1 MPPKGKQTKSTN
13 KPTTKTKRKTAA
25 NTKATLKRSSSTSQ
39 GKASG
44 ARKPSTQIKAASTPK
59 TKKPVQPGPRTVS
72 TRELQVGDRAP
83 AFSLPDD
90 TGNIVNSS
98 ELRGKKVVLYFY
110 PKDDTPGCT
119 TEACSFRDGIQEL
132 RKSGAVVFGV
142 SGDSVSSHR
151 KFSEKFQLNF
161 PLLSDESKAMIQAYG
176 VWKEKSLYGRKYMGI
191 ERTTVVINED
201 GTIRKI
207 FPKVKVNG
215 HFGEVIQTL
224 G

>member
-1 MPPKGKQTKSTN
+1 MPSKAKRAQPKNKVPLKS
-13 KPTTKTKRKTAA
+13 KLKAA
-25 NTKATLKRSSSTSQ
+25 AKMKATPKRSSSTRQEVGSGSRAQ
-39 GKASG
+39 GKTKSV
-44 ARKPSTQIKAASTPK
+44 PPK
-59 TKKPVQPGPRTVS
+59 KKKKLSQPGTLTVS
-72 TRELQVGDRAP
+72 TRELQVGDFAP
-83 AFSLPDD
+83 PFSLPDD
-90 TGNIVNSS
+90 TGKIVNSS
-98 ELRGKKVVLYFY
+98 ELRGKKIVVYFY

-132 RKSGAVVFGV
+132 RKLGAMVFGV
-142 SGDSVSSHR
+142 SADSVSSHR

-207 FPKVKVNG
+207 FPKVKVNS
-215 HFGEVIQTL
+215 HFSEVVQSL
-224 G
+224 